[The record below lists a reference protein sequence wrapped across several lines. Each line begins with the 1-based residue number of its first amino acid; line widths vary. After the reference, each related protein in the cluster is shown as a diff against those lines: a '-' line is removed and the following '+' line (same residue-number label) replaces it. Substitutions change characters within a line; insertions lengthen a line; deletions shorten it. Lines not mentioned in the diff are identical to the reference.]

1 MSELEDPEDDTQKS
15 SDQFHRLVGVA
26 FRGHSGPVTEEE
38 WAEHVEQEGCP
49 DTSECRH
56 AWETVFK
63 IRFICHEWLQGRR
76 VDMTSEEKFA
86 SGHRFAEFMPDG
98 QMQVVS
104 GLPDEQDRDKYI
116 ESDASSSLKDFQR
129 AACDALLAL
138 DYGFFRRMA
147 KAVKGEAEGGK
158 ENESWE
164 KVKDD
169 PINVCYQKLHD
180 FVKAHNKLP
189 NAPELQELAGLSNS
203 PDAWRRVNVALC
215 LKGKLPRS
223 NAL

>member
-1 MSELEDPEDDTQKS
+1 MTD
-15 SDQFHRLVGVA
+15 
-26 FRGHSGPVTEEE
+26 EE
-38 WAEHVEQEGCP
+38 WAEQVANSGCP
-49 DTSECRH
+49 DTPECRH
-56 AWETVFK
+56 AWETIFE
-63 IRFICHEWLQGRR
+63 IRLTHYEWLQIRR
-76 VDMTSEEKFA
+76 LDMTSEERFA
-86 SGHRFAEFMPDG
+86 SDHRFPEFMPDG
-98 QMQVVS
+98 QVQVVS
-104 GLPDEQDRDKYI
+104 GLPDKQVREKYI

-129 AACDALLAL
+129 AASDALLAL

-189 NAPELQELAGLSNS
+189 TIPELQELAGLSNS
-203 PDAWRRVNVALC
+203 PDAWRRVNEALC
-215 LKGKLPRS
+215 LKGELPRS